1 MSKITLHS
9 TKTAKV
15 SVSGNCPFGR
25 VDKSCY
31 TSKPVPKLNN
41 LYYRNEHLYKSYR
54 SLQKD
59 TEKLVLPVQL
69 SLQKVSC
76 RTLKRD
82 PTPTVATHLET
93 SSLVNS
99 NYGLNSRRPNQKV
112 QNRLLLTRT
121 EHELQQLHS
130 RLDNPDT
137 TSASGY
143 CLRP

>member
-1 MSKITLHS
+1 MQIQGKLEGMIKESSIEVLAGMRTG
-9 TKTAKV
+9 
-15 SVSGNCPFGR
+15 SGGP
-25 VDKSCY
+25 
-31 TSKPVPKLNN
+31 
-41 LYYRNEHLYKSYR
+41 E
-54 SLQKD
+54 
-59 TEKLVLPVQL
+59 L
-69 SLQKVSC
+69 SLQKFSC

-99 NYGLNSRRPNQKV
+99 NYGFNSRRPDQKV
-112 QNRLLLTRT
+112 QNRLLLTRA

-130 RLDNPDT
+130 RLDNSDT